1 MDNANKAIIMAFGM
15 LVAALIIS
23 TIAFMFTRLK
33 ALPTQDDEI
42 ESVEQLQKFNQ
53 EYEVYDKKIM
63 YGVDVISVLNKAKSN
78 NEKYVKGNFLSGNLY
93 NTDYIINIVVTLK
106 SPLYEE
112 IRIKYISSN
121 QKEEG
126 SSEVNSRILK
136 EFEYASDK
144 GPEPTMKVKDVFT
157 KSKPSKQYQNIIY
170 GSDTG
175 WDSLDFKSMAKSV
188 VEVGTYQLLS
198 NGSKGPV
205 ASPDKPDDNR
215 VTSYTDAM
223 IEGDS
228 TLKELLSQS
237 TNMSISVKN
246 TQDNLYYDEVKNIK
260 GWSQATWYPAIYNLK
275 TKKFKCEGDKLTY
288 NSKTGRICYME
299 FTEILK

>member
-1 MDNANKAIIMAFGM
+1 MENANKAIIMAFGM
-15 LVAALIIS
+15 LVAVMILS
-23 TIAFMFTRLK
+23 TIAFVFTRLK

-106 SPLYEE
+106 TPLNEE
-112 IRIKYISSN
+112 IKIKYLSDT
-121 QKEEG
+121 QKDEENP
-126 SSEVNSRILK
+126 EVNTRILK
-136 EFEYASDK
+136 ESEYASG
-144 GPEPTMKVKDVFT
+144 GPKPTVKLKEVFT
-157 KSKPSKQYQNIIY
+157 KSRPSKKYQTMIY

-175 WDSLDFKSMAKSV
+175 WDNLDFKVMSEPR
-188 VEVGTYQLLS
+188 VEAGIYQLLS
-198 NGSKGPV
+198 HGSKGKV
-205 ASPDKPDDNR
+205 TSPYKPDDNG
-215 VTSYTDAM
+215 VTNYTDSM

-228 TLKELLSQS
+228 TLKEILSQS
-237 TNMSISVKN
+237 TNMSITVKN
-246 TQDNLYYDEVKNIK
+246 TGTNLYYDATKNIY

-275 TKKFKCEGDKLTY
+275 TKKFKCEGQKLTY

-299 FTEILK
+299 FTEI